1 MGRVNAECD
10 ACMCED
16 HVLHGMVS
24 LADGAPAAE
33 ATVYVQ
39 SENLKLL
46 TESDSKGGF
55 RIPGVCPDGKNIL
68 KIKKARYATVTVPIP
83 ESTKKSSIIHV
94 RLKRA
99 GNYRQRLLAI
109 KFTAVIH

>member
-1 MGRVNAECD
+1 MGRMNAECD

-24 LADGAPAAE
+24 LADGAPAPE
-33 ATVYVQ
+33 AAVYVQ

-46 TESDSKGGF
+46 TTSDSDGGF

-68 KIKKARYATVTVPIP
+68 KIKKARYATATVLVPK
-83 ESTKKSSIIHV
+83 STKKFSTIHV
-94 RLKRA
+94 HLKRA

-109 KFTAVIH
+109 NCTALIH